1 MKKAIGAAFVLLPF
15 VFVIAFTA
23 ITAGPLLALASVA
36 TAAALVGSIGWGC
49 YLLKTEK

>member
-1 MKKAIGAAFVLLPF
+1 MRKAIGVSLLLLPF

-23 ITAGPLLALASVA
+23 ISAGPLLALASVA
-36 TAAALVGSIGWGC
+36 TTAAMVGSIGWGC